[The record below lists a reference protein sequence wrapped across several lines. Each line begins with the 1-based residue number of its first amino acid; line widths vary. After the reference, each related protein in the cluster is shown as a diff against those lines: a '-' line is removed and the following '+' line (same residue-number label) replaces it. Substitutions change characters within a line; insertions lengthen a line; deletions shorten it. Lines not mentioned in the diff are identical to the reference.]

1 MSYDARFCR
10 SFSLRGAILVTFAIL
25 SACASDESRF
35 LDDLEGR
42 WELTRAA
49 EVVSPAGSV
58 YRRETVTFGRDR
70 NVVEAEFY
78 ADPELTQLLFVY
90 VSEGPFTIVGPSE
103 LAEDAFE
110 VRLTNDTQALE
121 LAADVPELLAAVGWD
136 DCSLEVGVA
145 VDVTN
150 GCASPPLPP
159 ADCVERDV
167 WQIVDRDDGTYLRW
181 GDTSIDRCVEAP
193 TRFDPIELVR
203 IE

>member
-1 MSYDARFCR
+1 MFRVEQLVR
-10 SFSLRGAILVTFAIL
+10 LSLAVAILGCVP
-25 SACASDESRF
+25 ACSSDESRF

-42 WELTRAA
+42 WELTQAV
-49 EVVSPAGSV
+49 EVASPAGTV

-70 NVVEAEFY
+70 NTVEAKFY

-90 VSEGPFTIVGPSE
+90 ASDGPFTLTGPSS
-103 LAEDAFE
+103 LGKHAYE
-110 VRLTNDTQALE
+110 VRLTNDSQTLE
-121 LAADVPELLAAVGWD
+121 LAADAPELLAAVGWD
-136 DCSLEVGVA
+136 DCGLEVGVA

-167 WQIVDRDDGTYLRW
+167 WQIVERENGTFLRW

-193 TRFDPIELVR
+193 TSFDPIELVR
-203 IE
+203 VD